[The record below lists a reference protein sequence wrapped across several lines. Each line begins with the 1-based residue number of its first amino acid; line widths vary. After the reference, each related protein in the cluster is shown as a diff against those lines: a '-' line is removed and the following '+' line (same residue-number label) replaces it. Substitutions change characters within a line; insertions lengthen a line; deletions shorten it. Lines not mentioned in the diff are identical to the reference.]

1 MNKEKKSESLAYLLE
16 AASEIFGEKKLLEML
31 VEQGAPKN
39 KNLKEI
45 VNDEKLRFLHLTMA
59 LKNSNIFLN
68 HLETRLKEMSAIA
81 KIIKVGNPKLID
93 KWLSDDCKPCLVEH
107 VVEGYDEIYNILI
120 EFDDRLLWHGW
131 PLIGKLHDPIE

>member
-107 VVEGYDEIYNILI
+107 VVEGFDEIYHILI
-120 EFDDRLLWHGW
+120 ELDDRLLWHGW